1 MKFDIYGEEFELD
14 FLDADEMDRIEA
26 AIQKVQNKNKP
37 EAYVGLTQSQ
47 LIRKQCQTVF
57 DFFDEVFGEGAH
69 KRIFK
74 GKCNLAMALNAFGEV
89 IKAKNNS
96 VQEIR
101 AIRDKYS
108 PNRAQ
113 RRAEQ
118 HDKGGSAPMKFRNGY
133 KGKRNHG

>member
-1 MKFDIYGEEFELD
+1 MKFTIMGEEFELD
-14 FLDADEMDRIEA
+14 FLDANEMEHVEDALKKTNKKIQEA
-26 AIQKVQNKNKP
+26 K
-37 EAYVGLTQSQ
+37 YVGLTQSQ
-47 LIRKQCQTVF
+47 AIRKQCQIIF
-57 DFFDEVFGEGAH
+57 DFFDEVFGEGTH